1 MKIEFLKF
9 WSSKT
14 IPGVMWGPT
23 ENLGPIGSAV
33 LTLIVFKQT
42 YRHQD
47 KQYIFM
53 DIVKIQIKK
62 INVKQMFD
70 WIE

>member
-1 MKIEFLKF
+1 
-9 WSSKT
+9 
-14 IPGVMWGPT
+14 MWGPT

-62 INVKQMFD
+62 NKC
-70 WIE
+70 